1 MGERGPG
8 GLARRDALGEGR
20 LGVCILGCTGSIGRQ
35 ALDVCRQHADK
46 LKVVA
51 LAAGSDARGLVRISR
66 EFGVT
71 DLALAH
77 GERATGDALSG
88 LPQGTRLAYGEGAVE
103 DLTLLPDV
111 DAVIVAIVG
120 AAAIGPTLAA
130 LKAGKRVALANKECL
145 VAAGSLVVGAAGP
158 GQILPVDSEHSAI
171 FQCLQG
177 EPEGALSRIWLTCS
191 GGPFRGFDRERL
203 SGVTPDE
210 ALAHP
215 TWSMGPK
222 ITVDSATLMNKGLE
236 VIEATWLFDADVSQ
250 VTVLVHPQSAIH
262 SMVEF
267 SDGSVKAQLGPQ
279 DMRIPIQ
286 YALSHPKR
294 WGAPAESVDWRAQGP
309 LEFSA
314 PDLETFRCLGLAI
327 EACRVGGTL
336 PCAMNAANEVA
347 NLAFRE
353 GRIRL
358 TDIDVVIEAVMD
370 ATAPETVSDL
380 DHVLAVD
387 ERARRQAAVCV
398 SKLRA

>member
-1 MGERGPG
+1 
-8 GLARRDALGEGR
+8 
-20 LGVCILGCTGSIGRQ
+20 
-35 ALDVCRQHADK
+35 
-46 LKVVA
+46 
-51 LAAGSDARGLVRISR
+51 
-66 EFGVT
+66 
-71 DLALAH
+71 
-77 GERATGDALSG
+77 
-88 LPQGTRLAYGEGAVE
+88 
-103 DLTLLPDV
+103 
-111 DAVIVAIVG
+111 
-120 AAAIGPTLAA
+120 
-130 LKAGKRVALANKECL
+130 
-145 VAAGSLVVGAAGP
+145 
-158 GQILPVDSEHSAI
+158 
-171 FQCLQG
+171 
-177 EPEGALSRIWLTCS
+177 
-191 GGPFRGFDRERL
+191 
-203 SGVTPDE
+203 
-210 ALAHP
+210 
-215 TWSMGPK
+215 
-222 ITVDSATLMNKGLE
+222 MNKGLE

-286 YALSHPKR
+286 YALSHPER